1 MTFVGCISVGGTSY
15 LAVLFTSEGF
25 SAEGAAALVALCGG
39 CLTVAKLASGVV
51 FDRVGTKRG
60 SIFFFA
66 LFIGGTLLLCLSDM
80 GNVGLAG
87 VGVFLY
93 GLGLSLGTVGI
104 SVWSIELAPK
114 GREAKTIKNF
124 QLCYALGGFIFTFLP
139 GFLAEAF
146 GTYLVTYVILLAMI
160 AFAAMVVVGV
170 YLLGD
175 RRVSDSIRS

>member
-1 MTFVGCISVGGTSY
+1 M
-15 LAVLFTSEGF
+15 
-25 SAEGAAALVALCGG
+25 
-39 CLTVAKLASGVV
+39 
-51 FDRVGTKRG
+51 
-60 SIFFFA
+60 FFFA

-160 AFAAMVVVGV
+160 AFAAVVVVGV